1 MRSYAIL
8 IILFFSLAFAPLG
21 FAQGKASTE
30 IPYLLNLIKTS
41 SFTFERN
48 GQNGSGKSAAELL
61 QFKFNQSKN
70 KIHTTEEFIEN
81 VASFSGHTKKSYHVI
96 LPGGEKILLKDFL
109 YEELKK
115 LRAKTKNGKSP

>member
-1 MRSYAIL
+1 MWRYTIL

-21 FAQGKASTE
+21 YAQGKASTE

-41 SFTFERN
+41 SYTFERN

-61 QFKFNQSKN
+61 QFKFNQNKN
-70 KIHTTEEFIEN
+70 NIHTTQDFIEK
-81 VASFSGHTKKSYHVI
+81 VASFSGHTMKSYHVI

-109 YEELKK
+109 YAELGK
-115 LRAKTKNGKSP
+115 LRDPVKE